1 MRVCRDARGD
11 DEVNLPQT
19 GRGPQK
25 VAFFREV
32 AQAFE
37 FLAVFHSLSA
47 EDQLSLMQLM
57 TKLQGKAK

>member
-1 MRVCRDARGD
+1 M
-11 DEVNLPQT
+11 NIPQT
-19 GRGPQK
+19 GPDERK
-25 VAFFREV
+25 AKFFREV

-57 TKLQGKAK
+57 TKLQGGNKR